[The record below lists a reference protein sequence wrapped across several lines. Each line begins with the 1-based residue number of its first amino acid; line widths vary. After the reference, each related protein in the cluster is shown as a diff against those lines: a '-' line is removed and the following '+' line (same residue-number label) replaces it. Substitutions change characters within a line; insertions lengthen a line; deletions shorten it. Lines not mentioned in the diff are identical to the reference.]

1 MIGGVR
7 MSNWLEVVEGG
18 AALLIGMRV
27 FASGVG
33 AKAIS
38 RRMVPIVIAILFVL
52 VGLLLIF
59 DAHVIDSPP
68 GIRR

>member
-1 MIGGVR
+1 MGG
-7 MSNWLEVVEGG
+7 WLEVVEGAAELAVG
-18 AALLIGMRV
+18 ARV

-38 RRMVPIVIAILFVL
+38 RRGVLIVIATLFVV

-59 DAHVIDSPP
+59 DAHVMDMPP
-68 GIRR
+68 GIRH